1 MLTDSNEDAARPHVS
16 VATPVTV
23 SRTRSRAA
31 SAFIWLFVLGLGVV
45 MIAGGFYMRHEAQ
58 ATRAEAV
65 REGWMDR
72 RREYRLTRR
81 HRDGTFSICLGVF
94 PTGLGAFGLIT
105 VLSGRRMPRE
115 DQVAESLF
123 FRSAD

>member
-1 MLTDSNEDAARPHVS
+1 MPSDSNENAARLHDS
-16 VATPVTV
+16 VATPAIV

-31 SAFIWLFVLGLGVV
+31 SAFIWLSVLALGVV
-45 MIAGGFYMRHEAQ
+45 MIALGFYMRHDAQ
-58 ATRAEAV
+58 ATRAEVV
-65 REGWMDR
+65 REGRMDR
-72 RREYRLTRR
+72 RWEYRLTRR
-81 HRDGTFSICLGVF
+81 HRNGTFSICLGVF

-123 FRSAD
+123 FRLSD

>member
-1 MLTDSNEDAARPHVS
+1 MPSNFSEDAAGLHVPM
-16 VATPVTV
+16 ATPAAVA
-23 SRTRSRAA
+23 RTRSRAA

-45 MIAGGFYMRHEAQ
+45 MIAVGFYMRQDAQ

-65 REGWMDR
+65 REGWMNR
-72 RREYRLTRR
+72 RLEYRLTRR
-81 HRDGTFSICLGVF
+81 HRDGTFSICLGVL

-115 DQVAESLF
+115 DQVAENLF
-123 FRSAD
+123 FRLSD

>member
-1 MLTDSNEDAARPHVS
+1 MQTDSNEHAAGLHVPM
-16 VATPVTV
+16 ATPAIV

-45 MIAGGFYMRHEAQ
+45 MIAGGFYMRQDAQ
-58 ATRAEAV
+58 ATRTKAV

-72 RREYRLTRR
+72 RWERRLTRR
-81 HRDGTFSICLGVF
+81 HRDATFSICLGVF